1 MPKLNLLS
9 QSLEN
14 SFIQRVSANQIA
26 HQTRELLEAHVQRLR
41 ACRLCP
47 QMQPPV
53 VSGGAV
59 VSQVLLVGQAPGDKE
74 PVLGRPFA
82 WTAGKTLFRWFH
94 DAAGMT

>member
-1 MPKLNLLS
+1 MTATNTQARTARLL
-9 QSLEN
+9 
-14 SFIQRVSANQIA
+14 
-26 HQTRELLEAHVQRLR
+26 TAHVNRLR

-47 QMQPPV
+47 QMHPPV

-59 VSQVLLVGQAPGDKE
+59 VSKVLLVGQAPGDNE

-94 DAAGMT
+94 ESAGMTEETFRS